1 MVSSP
6 ANLITTLWSE
16 IELEVEYVDAL
27 REVLPEQRNDEI
39 SSSQS
44 NLRLLL
50 ILPLLCC
57 QAAGG
62 ADHQAAPVLAAWQLL
77 YTAAH
82 LLDHAADNANQ
93 PGGTH
98 LGVSVNL
105 ATGMLTAASH
115 LLCELG
121 NAGLVCEVQGC
132 FSRAVL
138 KMCSGQHVALTQRE
152 LTLEQC
158 WHLVSLRSGTFFA
171 AACWAGARLATDRP
185 EHLNGF
191 REFGQMLGE
200 LLQVADDVSGLR
212 MLSDLSAGH
221 RWTLPLAYAM
231 TVLPP
236 IERASLQAHLKAA
249 PMSLD
254 TEEEARRC
262 ILESGAGL
270 YLAVEAARRR
280 RQAEAALL
288 AAPSS
293 SRETL
298 VRLLVELEQR
308 CVL

>member
-1 MVSSP
+1 M
-6 ANLITTLWSE
+6 
-16 IELEVEYVDAL
+16 ELEAEYIDAL
-27 REVLPEQRNDEI
+27 YEVLPEQRNSEI
-39 SSSQS
+39 SRSQS

-50 ILPLLCC
+50 ILPSLCC

-62 ADHQAAPVLAAWQLL
+62 ADHQAAPVSAAWQLL

-82 LLDHAADNANQ
+82 LLDRAADSTYQ
-93 PGGTH
+93 PAGKH

-105 ATGMLTAASH
+105 ATGLLTAANH
-115 LLCELG
+115 MLCELD
-121 NAGLVCEVQGC
+121 NVSLVCEVQGS

-158 WHLVSLRSGTFFA
+158 WRLANLRSGAFFS
-171 AACWAGARLATDRP
+171 AACWAGARLATDRS

-200 LLQVADDVSGLR
+200 LLQVADDISGLR
-212 MLSDLSAGH
+212 LLSDLSAGH

-236 IERASLQAHLKAA
+236 VERATLQAYLEAA

-254 TEEEARRC
+254 AEQEAQRC
-262 ILESGAGL
+262 ILESGTGL
-270 YLAVEAARRR
+270 YLAVEAAQRRSR
-280 RQAEAALL
+280 AEGALL
-288 AAPSS
+288 AAAAPSP
-293 SRETL
+293 SREAL
-298 VRLLVELEQR
+298 LRLLLELEQR
-308 CVL
+308 CIL